1 MEEGR
6 GCSACTKAYKASRSV
21 RTAPKA
27 WVIKKVSQGHADNA
41 QCENSKPPTFWE
53 TAGKS
58 ACGRPPPKK
67 SVKVTPART
76 HIPKK
81 RPKGKPRGSESYGET

>member
-1 MEEGR
+1 M
-6 GCSACTKAYKASRSV
+6 CTKAYKASRSV
-21 RTAPKA
+21 RAAPKA

-41 QCENSKPPTFWE
+41 QCDSSKPPLFMRLLE
-53 TAGKS
+53 KARAGGLPPFG
-58 ACGRPPPKK
+58 GR